1 MPERPL
7 LLLPAPTEV
16 GRLPKHGGAGGI
28 HRPDR
33 GRQQERLAPQFSR
46 LQEAFDRRK
55 AELRTNMTGV
65 APEEVLV
72 LEIAGRVDNFLRAVQ
87 GIGLEWLA
95 EIDSDSIEPDEDF
108 YVEKSGDRTE
118 KPVPRR
124 VFLVFSDDAARQA
137 LLAFWDRIRAGEPPA
152 RGLAPLRD
160 VLDNLVTI
168 RPWSVRDRLWDT
180 GVLED
185 WRERVEAGAENVITE
200 IETWHRDSPARRAKA
215 LDRVQRLVLDA
226 GGDILQL
233 ASIDEIAYTALLA
246 RLPIG
251 EVQKILNTQDGL
263 LVQCEAIQFFR
274 PTGQAVAP
282 PAPEMVT
289 NEQGVPGPPT
299 APLGPPVVA
308 LLDGVP
314 LQNHNALEDRLIVD
328 DPDDFAATAEVSRRF
343 HGTAMASLILHGDLN
358 RHEPSLTRQLYV
370 RPVLRPR
377 GFDEA
382 YDEAVPAD
390 VLWVDLLHRSV
401 RRLRVGE
408 GETPP
413 VAPAVCIVNLSV
425 ADMSRPFAHTL
436 SAAARVLDWLA
447 HEYGMLFLVSA
458 GNHRQP
464 LNLGLTSE
472 EFEGADAGSRQRL
485 TLSALRADA
494 SSRRILS
501 PAEATN
507 VLTVGARHDD
517 ASTVPLH
524 NDRELCS
531 CRGLPSPLSALGL
544 GFAKAPKPE
553 LLVSGGR
560 AVYAARLGSPI
571 AVKAP
576 VEFRPRPS
584 GPGLRAATPSPTQ
597 GDTACSAHTC
607 GTSNATALATR
618 AAAQLYDVLEA
629 LRAEP
634 NGDII
639 DSIPRG
645 LWLKTL
651 LVHSASWDPE
661 AFDAIDES
669 LSLEIPETGRRHA
682 EAVRFL
688 GYGTPD
694 PGRVAECT
702 LQRVT
707 VLSAGRLAAESA
719 HVHRVPIPEALRNVT
734 GHRRLTVT
742 LSWFTPINPRHQ
754 KWGRADLWFAEP
766 FGRGGLGVESTRVD
780 VDGTA
785 SKRGTVQHEVFEGG
799 RVATGAGQGFVEVQ
813 VNCAASAGDLTET
826 VPYALAITLEVAP
839 ELGIEI
845 YEQIRNR
852 IQPQIQI
859 NP

>member
-1 MPERPL
+1 
-7 LLLPAPTEV
+7 
-16 GRLPKHGGAGGI
+16 
-28 HRPDR
+28 
-33 GRQQERLAPQFSR
+33 
-46 LQEAFDRRK
+46 
-55 AELRTNMTGV
+55 MTGV

-72 LEIAGRVDNFLRAVQ
+72 LDIVGRVDSFLKAV
-87 GIGLEWLA
+87 GRVRGLEWLA

-108 YVEKSGDRTE
+108 YVEESGGRTE
-118 KPVPRR
+118 KAVPRR
-124 VFLVFSDDAARQA
+124 VFLVFSDDAARRE
-137 LLAFWDRIRAGEPPA
+137 LLAFWDRMRTGEPPA

-160 VLDNLVTI
+160 VLDHLVTV
-168 RPWSVRDRLWDT
+168 RPWSVQDRLRDT

-200 IETWHRDSPARRAKA
+200 IETWHRDSPARRAA
-215 LDRVQRLVLDA
+215 ARDRVQQLVRQA
-226 GGDILQL
+226 GGDVLQV

-251 EVQKILNTQDGL
+251 EVQRILDTQDGL

-282 PAPEMVT
+282 PAPGAVT
-289 NEQGVPGPPT
+289 NEQQVPGPPT

-314 LQNHNALEDRLIVD
+314 LQNHSALQGRLIID
-328 DPDDFAATAEVSRRF
+328 DPDDFVATAEVARRF

-358 RHEPSLTRQLYV
+358 RHEPPLTRQLYV

-377 GFDEA
+377 GFDGA
-382 YDEAVPAD
+382 SDEAVPGD

-408 GETPP
+408 GETPAA
-413 VAPAVCIVNLSV
+413 APDVCIVNLSV
-425 ADMSRPFAHTL
+425 ADKSRPFAHSL

-447 HEYGMLFLVSA
+447 YEHGILFLVST
-458 GNHRQP
+458 GNHHQP
-464 LNLGLTSE
+464 LNLGLTPA
-472 EFEGADAGSRQRL
+472 EFEGSDAGLRQRL

-494 SSRRILS
+494 SNRRILS

-507 VLTVGARHDD
+507 ALTIGARHDD
-517 ASTVPLH
+517 ASTEPLH
-524 NDRELCS
+524 HDRELCS
-531 CRGLPSPLSALGL
+531 CRGLPSPVSALGL

-560 AVYAARLGSPI
+560 VVYAARLGSP
-571 AVKAP
+571 AGGKVP
-576 VEFRPRPS
+576 VDFSPRSS
-584 GPGLRAATPSPTQ
+584 GPGLRAAAPSPTP
-597 GDTACSAHTC
+597 GDVASSTHSC

-634 NGDII
+634 NGDLIA
-639 DSIPRG
+639 SIPRG

-651 LVHSASWDPE
+651 LVHGASWDEE
-661 AFDAIDES
+661 AFKAIDES
-669 LSLEIPETGRRHA
+669 LRLEIPDTGRRNA

-694 PGRVAECT
+694 LGRVAECT
-702 LQRVT
+702 LERVT

-734 GHRRLTVT
+734 GHRRLVVT
-742 LSWFTPINPRHQ
+742 LAWFTPINPRHQ
-754 KWGRADLWFAEP
+754 RWAKADLWFAEP
-766 FGRGGLGVESTRVD
+766 SGRSGLGVESTRVD

-785 SKRGTVQHEVFEGG
+785 SKRGTVQHEIFEGD

-813 VNCAASAGDLTET
+813 VNCAASAGDLPET
-826 VPYALAITLEVAP
+826 IPYALAITLEVAP